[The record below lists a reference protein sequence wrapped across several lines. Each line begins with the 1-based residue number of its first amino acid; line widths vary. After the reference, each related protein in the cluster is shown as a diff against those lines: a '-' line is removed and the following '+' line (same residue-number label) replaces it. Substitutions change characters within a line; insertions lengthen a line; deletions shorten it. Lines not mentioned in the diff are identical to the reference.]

1 MFGKVVA
8 VTARIERVV
17 TEGVVTIDGAD
28 YKVENNTW
36 IVGDDEE
43 VIVIDPAR
51 DAEAILSS
59 VGEREIL
66 AIVCT
71 AGLPDH
77 VGGAIE
83 VAARD
88 EAVIALNR
96 KDRQLWR
103 ETWQETYPD
112 IDMEDEGIFGV
123 ADVELEVISTP
134 GVTPG
139 GVSLYV
145 EALGAVFTGKTLLA
159 DGPGKLA
166 GEYPALAD
174 QLTAI
179 GERLFTLPAD
189 TRVLPAHGEETTI
202 GDQEP
207 HFDDW
212 LAGSLTGGGADTTAA
227 EGPLSDGTR
236 VSGIKLNLDDE

>member
-1 MFGKVVA
+1 VFGKVVA

-17 TEGVVTIDGAD
+17 TEGVVNIDGAE

-59 VGEREIL
+59 VGEREVL
-66 AIVCT
+66 AVICT
-71 AGLPDH
+71 HGLPDH

-88 EAVIALNR
+88 EAVVALNR

-123 ADVELEVISTP
+123 ADVELEVIATP
-134 GVTPG
+134 GVTQG

-145 EALGAVFTGKTLLA
+145 EALGVVFTGKTLLA
-159 DGPGKLA
+159 DGPGKVG

-179 GERLFTLPAD
+179 GERLFTLPTD

-202 GDQEP
+202 GEQEP
-207 HFDDW
+207 HFDNW
-212 LAGSLTGGGADTTAA
+212 LAGSLTGAETTTA
-227 EGPLSDGTR
+227 EGPLADGTR

>member
-1 MFGKVVA
+1 M
-8 VTARIERVV
+8 TARIERVV
-17 TEGVVTIDGAD
+17 TEGVVTVDGAEH
-28 YKVENNTW
+28 KVENNTW
-36 IVGDDEE
+36 IIGDDSE

-59 VGEREIL
+59 VGEREVL
-66 AIVCT
+66 AVICT
-71 AGLPDH
+71 HGLPDH

-88 EAVIALNR
+88 EAVVALNR

-103 ETWQETYPD
+103 ETWQDTYPD
-112 IDMEDEGIFGV
+112 IDMEDEGLFGV
-123 ADVELEVISTP
+123 ADVELEVMTTP
-134 GVTPG
+134 GITLG
-139 GVSLYV
+139 GVCLYV
-145 EALGAVFTGKTLLA
+145 EAMGAVFTGKTLLA
-159 DGPGKLA
+159 DGPGKIG

-179 GERLFTLPAD
+179 GERLFTLPHD

-202 GDQEP
+202 GDLEP

-212 LAGSLTGGGADTTAA
+212 LSGGLTGGGDTPAE
-227 EGPLSDGTR
+227 EGPLADGTR
-236 VSGIKLNLDDE
+236 AAGIRLNLNGD

>member
-1 MFGKVVA
+1 M
-8 VTARIERVV
+8 TARIERVV
-17 TEGVVTIDGAD
+17 TEGVVTVDGSE

-51 DAEAILSS
+51 DAEAILES
-59 VGEREIL
+59 VGEREVL
-66 AIVCT
+66 AVICT
-71 AGLPDH
+71 HGLPDH

-88 EAVIALNR
+88 EAVVALNR
-96 KDRQLWR
+96 KDRRLWR
-103 ETWQETYPD
+103 ETWEETYPD
-112 IDMEDEGIFGV
+112 IDMEDEGVFGV
-123 ADVELEVISTP
+123 ADVELEVIATP
-134 GVTPG
+134 GITQG

-145 EALGAVFTGKTLLA
+145 EELGVVFTGKTLLA
-159 DGPGKLA
+159 DGPGKIG

-179 GERLFTLPAD
+179 GERLFTLPGD

-202 GDQEP
+202 ADQEQ
-207 HFDDW
+207 HFDEW
-212 LAGSLTGGGADTTAA
+212 LAGSLTGDREPEDAT
-227 EGPLSDGTR
+227 EGLLADGTK
-236 VSGIKLNLDDE
+236 VSGIKLRLDDE

>member
-17 TEGVVTIDGAD
+17 TEGVVNIDGAE

-59 VGEREIL
+59 VGEREVL
-66 AIVCT
+66 AVICT
-71 AGLPDH
+71 HGLADH

-112 IDMEDEGIFGV
+112 IDMEDEGLFGV
-123 ADVELEVISTP
+123 ADVELEVIATP
-134 GVTPG
+134 GVTQG

-145 EALGAVFTGKTLLA
+145 EALNAVFTGKTLLA
-159 DGPGKLA
+159 DGPGKLG
-166 GEYPALAD
+166 GEYPRLAD

-202 GDQEP
+202 AEQEP
-207 HFDDW
+207 HFDAW
-212 LAGSLTGGGADTTAA
+212 LAGSLTGGDTAADA
-227 EGPLSDGTR
+227 EGPLADGTR
-236 VSGIKLNLDDE
+236 ASGIKLNLDE

>member
-1 MFGKVVA
+1 M
-8 VTARIERVV
+8 TARIERVV
-17 TEGVVTIDGAD
+17 TEGVVSVDGSE

-36 IVGDDEE
+36 IVGDDDE

-51 DAEAILSS
+51 DAETILET
-59 VGEREIL
+59 VGEREVL
-66 AIVCT
+66 AVICT
-71 AGLPDH
+71 HGLPDH

-88 EAVIALNR
+88 EAVVALNR
-96 KDRQLWR
+96 KDRRLWR

-123 ADVELEVISTP
+123 ADVELEVIATP
-134 GVTPG
+134 GITQG

-145 EALGAVFTGKTLLA
+145 EELGVVFTGKTLLA
-159 DGPGKLA
+159 DGPGKVA

-179 GERLFTLPAD
+179 GERLFTLPGD
-189 TRVLPAHGEETTI
+189 TRVLPAHGEETTVA
-202 GDQEP
+202 DQEQ
-207 HFDDW
+207 HFDAW
-212 LAGSLTGGGADTTAA
+212 LAGSLTRDGSA
-227 EGPLSDGTR
+227 EDEQDGPLVDGTR
-236 VSGIKLNLDDE
+236 VSGIKLKLDED